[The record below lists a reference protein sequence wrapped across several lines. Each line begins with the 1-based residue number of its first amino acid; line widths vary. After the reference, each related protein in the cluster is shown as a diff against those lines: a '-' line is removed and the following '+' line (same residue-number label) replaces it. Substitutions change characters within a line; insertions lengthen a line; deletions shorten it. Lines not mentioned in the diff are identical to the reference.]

1 MGDTMKKTTLSK
13 PRVSLGMY
21 RSSYKRDYEWPEKSL
36 SDKDMQKLQIADSQ
50 LKAKEFAVPQEEKV
64 VPYSDNVVCQE
75 KQVIP
80 APSIEASRVDDT
92 GGMKP
97 EEGCLPRC
105 YPTTALAGPQA
116 ERLER
121 LQALAV
127 PKNELFYCQCLPA
140 DDQTA
145 GTAGMLLH
153 GQKLVPTWATYQQF
167 IMEMGWA
174 RQNDARKNK
183 SLSQGSVDFEEC
195 LDPDWRSTYNRDF
208 QHLPG
213 PLGGCCRANKGLSHI
228 FPKDER
234 LNQNLWVSEYKD
246 NYSIFLRK
254 LKRCRA
260 GLGAVPWDG
269 HSPVSGATGGHG
281 REVIQGS

>member
-1 MGDTMKKTTLSK
+1 MVDTMKKTTFSK
-13 PRVSLGMY
+13 PHVSLGMY
-21 RSSYKRDYEWPEKSL
+21 RSSYKRDYEWPEESL

-50 LKAKEFAVPQEEKV
+50 LKAKEFAVPQEKKV
-64 VPYSDNVVCQE
+64 VPYSDDVVCQE
-75 KQVIP
+75 REVIP
-80 APSIEASRVDDT
+80 APSIEASRVDET
-92 GGMKP
+92 GGRKP

-127 PKNELFYCQCLPA
+127 PENELCLPA
-140 DDQTA
+140 DGQTA

-167 IMEMGWA
+167 IMETGWA

-183 SLSQGSVDFEEC
+183 SLSQSSVDFEGQGMEVVAAA
-195 LDPDWRSTYNRDF
+195 PWGVGG
-208 QHLPG
+208 Q
-213 PLGGCCRANKGLSHI
+213 PLQK
-228 FPKDER
+228 ER
-234 LNQNLWVSEYKD
+234 NLWVSEYKD

-254 LKRCRA
+254 LSRSPQIPGA
-260 GLGAVPWDG
+260 ELGLGLSLGMDTAQEG
-269 HSPVSGATGGHG
+269 NTH
-281 REVIQGS
+281 VIQGS